1 MTSKLGGGIPSR
13 CSKAHKQTRGA
24 EKIPNKCGRHFSKAH
39 LSESSAPASHPVDHR
54 ILFLLHRMQLKLSI
68 AAAAALYAPHRDK
81 ALSLSLLYIAA
92 ATAVTPSHPDP
103 FHSSCVLATDRHA
116 LAPISRY
123 PCEAPYAASICVT
136 SILESFVPGSTLTS
150 TLFVRRLDLPS
161 PIQPRIP
168 WPSLPTANA
177 EAPPSALS
185 CSNMGNIVFPPPP
198 SSIPAAPCFFLLF
211 LPSMFQAPRSIRR
224 RHTGCDKVICC
235 KQGLPS

>member
-1 MTSKLGGGIPSR
+1 M
-13 CSKAHKQTRGA
+13 
-24 EKIPNKCGRHFSKAH
+24 H
-39 LSESSAPASHPVDHR
+39 LTE
-54 ILFLLHRMQLKLSI
+54 IKLS
-68 AAAAALYAPHRDK
+68 
-81 ALSLSLLYIAA
+81 LSLSLLYIAA

-198 SSIPAAPCFFLLF
+198 SSIPALLLASSCFFSPQCFRPPGPFDAAIQDASKLYAGSRVCHPDSVKEALI
-211 LPSMFQAPRSIRR
+211 LQVMLGGSTDLCLGLALCRPIPIVRR
-224 RHTGCDKVICC
+224 RRDDRLGLQQ
-235 KQGLPS
+235 QGEGAAAA

>member
-1 MTSKLGGGIPSR
+1 MNHPPLPL
-13 CSKAHKQTRGA
+13 TRS
-24 EKIPNKCGRHFSKAH
+24 IT
-39 LSESSAPASHPVDHR
+39 ESSSFSTECSSSYLSPPPPLCMHLTE
-54 ILFLLHRMQLKLSI
+54 IKLS
-68 AAAAALYAPHRDK
+68 
-81 ALSLSLLYIAA
+81 LSLSLLYIAA